1 MAAVL
6 PTNSTTVRS
15 SKPMSLPWSL
25 RATVA
30 LGNLLA
36 PSRIG
41 RRAEHWFTSPLASS
55 RQRAEASPLQG
66 AQLSHLDVDGER
78 VALYR
83 WGAADRP
90 LVLFSHGWSSF
101 GLRVLPWVPALLE
114 AGYQVASFDQV
125 AHGRSSGRH
134 ATLPGFGRV
143 LGAVARHLGPLEA
156 IIGHSLG
163 GAAVGMA
170 LHQGAVA
177 RRAIL
182 IAPPAEAAAAVRRFA
197 ARVGLGRRALQAM
210 RQAVVRRAGL
220 PLEQVA
226 VEAQAPSLGIPALI
240 VHDLADREVP
250 WADGERYARRWPD
263 SRLLSVEG
271 LGHHRIVGD
280 GRIIEAGLDFLAGKQ
295 VGQRVVGT
303 PNLDCGFV

>member
-1 MAAVL
+1 MAAVMSS
-6 PTNSTTVRS
+6 NSTIVRS
-15 SKPMSLPWSL
+15 SRPNALPWTL
-25 RATVA
+25 RLTVA

-36 PSRIG
+36 PGRIG
-41 RRAEHWFTSPLASS
+41 QRAEHWFTSPLASS
-55 RQRAEASPLQG
+55 RQRAEDSPLEG
-66 AQLSHLDVDGER
+66 ARLSWVEVEGEK
-78 VALYR
+78 VTLYR
-83 WGAADRP
+83 WGDEARP

-101 GLRVLPWVPALLE
+101 GLRVLPWVPALLA
-114 AGYQVASFDQV
+114 AGYQLASFDQI

-134 ATLPGFGRV
+134 ATLPGFGHV
-143 LGAVARHLGPLEA
+143 LAAVARHLGPLEA

-170 LHQGAVA
+170 LHQGAQAGRV
-177 RRAIL
+177 IL

-197 ARVGLGRRALQAM
+197 RRVGLGRRALQAM
-210 RQAVVRRAGL
+210 RQAVVKRAGL

-226 VEAQAPSLGIPALI
+226 VEAQAPTLGIPALI

-280 GRIIEAGLDFLAGKQ
+280 TRIIQAGLDFLRGAE

-303 PNLDCGFV
+303 PNLDCGFA